1 MCYEQ
6 RAVSLKGPNS
16 FYFRALYLL
25 QDYKQDPQQTLQSE
39 HVSLKN
45 SEAFFPFTISLK
57 CFFFF
62 LFCLPS
68 LSTVTV
74 QSPRGLTSKSKS
86 GGCRQQCFML
96 AFMASLSSW
105 CHKTHCKD

>member
-57 CFFFF
+57 CFALLFFS
-62 LFCLPS
+62 LLP
-68 LSTVTV
+68 
-74 QSPRGLTSKSKS
+74 P
-86 GGCRQQCFML
+86 
-96 AFMASLSSW
+96 
-105 CHKTHCKD
+105 